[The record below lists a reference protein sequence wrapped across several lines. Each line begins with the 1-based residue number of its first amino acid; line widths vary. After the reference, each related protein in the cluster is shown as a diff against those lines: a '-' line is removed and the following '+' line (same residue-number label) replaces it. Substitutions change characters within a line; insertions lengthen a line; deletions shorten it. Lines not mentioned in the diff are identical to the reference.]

1 MRRTSV
7 RPEYAG
13 PELLCAV
20 ARWRRND
27 GNSTM
32 STTLTAVR
40 EENIMRQRSRVFAFF
55 LLMAIGTASQYA
67 QAANFVVNCDKHESI
82 SKVLRLLAK
91 TNPLGPNTIK
101 VSGSCGGNFVIKSMD
116 RLTLITRNGALITDR
131 SNGSLAVVD
140 IEDSRSVTVQ
150 GFTINGGVGGIGIL
164 CSTASVCYLTG
175 NTLQGGSAGHFG
187 LNVVRGSRAFLESNV
202 IENWGRGAFIFGGA
216 EVFSSHD
223 VFRSNGGSA
232 IAVLNRSYFESSN
245 SSLDN
250 NGVGIE
256 AGGSGVF
263 LGGSGTVSGNTFD
276 GVKVLA
282 ASEVIVQGP
291 TITGNGGVGVQVMDS
306 SFAGFLAASVTGN
319 LSGLDI
325 DCEPQFST
333 ARFVDRTGGITNCV
347 EPAALHNEK
356 P

>member
-1 MRRTSV
+1 
-7 RPEYAG
+7 
-13 PELLCAV
+13 
-20 ARWRRND
+20 
-27 GNSTM
+27 
-32 STTLTAVR
+32 
-40 EENIMRQRSRVFAFF
+40 MRQRAGLFTF
-55 LLMAIGTASQYA
+55 LLSVAIGAANQYA
-67 QAANFVVNCDKHESI
+67 QAANFSVNCDKHESI
-82 SKVLRLLAK
+82 SKVLRVLAK
-91 TNPLGPNTIK
+91 TNPPGPNTIT
-101 VSGSCGGNFVIKSMD
+101 VSGSCRGNFVIKSMD
-116 RLTLITRNGALITDR
+116 RLTLITRNGASITDR

-140 IEDSRSVTVQ
+140 IEDSRSVAVQ
-150 GFTINGGVGGIGIL
+150 GFTINGGEGGIGIQ
-164 CSTASVCYLTG
+164 CGTASVCYLTG
-175 NTLQGGSAGHFG
+175 NTLQGGGRGHFG
-187 LNVVRGSRAFLESNV
+187 VNVVRGSRAFLESNV
-202 IENWGRGAFIFGGA
+202 IQNWGRGAFIFGGA
-216 EVFSSHD
+216 EVFSSND

-263 LGGSGTVSGNTFD
+263 LGGDGGTVSGNTFD
-276 GVKVLA
+276 GVRVLA

-291 TITGNGGVGVQVMDS
+291 TITANGGVGVQVMDS

-347 EPAALHNEK
+347 EPTSKSPLK
-356 P
+356 DLK